1 MYGKTTHT
9 HTRARTHARTR
20 TRAHTHTHTH
30 KGITTNTCS
39 LGTSEVH
46 LLEEDRAGLGSSNSD
61 ERAVR
66 YAGWYQQ

>member
-1 MYGKTTHT
+1 MPFLVSAAIARAHT
-9 HTRARTHARTR
+9 
-20 TRAHTHTHTH
+20 HTHTHTH

-39 LGTSEVH
+39 LETSEVH
-46 LLEEDRAGLGSSNSD
+46 LLGGDRAGLGSSNSD